1 MADDPN
7 TLRTPLGRVRYLG
20 SARSGMREDWLMR
33 LTSVALVPLTIAF
46 VWLLLSLL
54 AKDYNGVRAELGHPL
69 PAILMMLFVL
79 VGIYHMQLGMRSVIA
94 DYVSGHAREWALMV
108 NLFFAGALALAC
120 IYAVLRIGFV

>member
-54 AKDYNGVRAELGHPL
+54 AKDYNGVRAELGRPL